1 MTCTILNKTFASD
14 CHCYYAAQRG
24 EIKMFVQKKNAH
36 LSFVIDIFIIK
47 VKRQR
52 ERMWNS
58 RMIVSAPYIY
68 PATLFP
74 LKSRFPS
81 GISYETRLT
90 ISHLEES
97 KRREEGR
104 NEIEGLIPA
113 SHQLAENRKLKLRH
127 TIPYAN

>member
-52 ERMWNS
+52 ERM
-58 RMIVSAPYIY
+58 
-68 PATLFP
+68 
-74 LKSRFPS
+74 
-81 GISYETRLT
+81 
-90 ISHLEES
+90 
-97 KRREEGR
+97 
-104 NEIEGLIPA
+104 
-113 SHQLAENRKLKLRH
+113 
-127 TIPYAN
+127 